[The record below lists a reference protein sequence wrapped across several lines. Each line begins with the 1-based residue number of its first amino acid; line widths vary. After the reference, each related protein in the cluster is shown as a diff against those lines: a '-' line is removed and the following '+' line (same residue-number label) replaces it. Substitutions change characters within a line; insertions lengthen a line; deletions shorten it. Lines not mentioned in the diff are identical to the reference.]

1 MVLRRGSLMTPE
13 GVGLATSSPL
23 TPLGKPDNKRLRE
36 PCWGGPGTAGGVK
49 EACGAAPDAPD
60 LPGVGEMA
68 GARGEGGERP
78 GKGGI
83 RVEDLVEFTHPET
96 KAEVRR

>member
-1 MVLRRGSLMTPE
+1 
-13 GVGLATSSPL
+13 
-23 TPLGKPDNKRLRE
+23 
-36 PCWGGPGTAGGVK
+36 VK